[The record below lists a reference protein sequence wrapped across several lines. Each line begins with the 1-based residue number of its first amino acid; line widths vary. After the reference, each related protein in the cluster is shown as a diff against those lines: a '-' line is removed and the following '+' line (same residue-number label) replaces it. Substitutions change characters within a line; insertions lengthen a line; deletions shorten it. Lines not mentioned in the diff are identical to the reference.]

1 MSDQNSNDRTRRLG
15 RGLSA
20 LISSPVAQPS
30 APPTPPAPQAEQTHP
45 EKPEALREI
54 RLDQIV
60 PNPRQPRRHFSETE
74 LQELQLSM
82 QASGLLQPIAV
93 RPRKDG
99 RFELIAGE
107 RRFRAATKLGWTM
120 IPAYVRD
127 VNDEQLLSLAL
138 VENLQREDLNP
149 IEEAEGYR
157 QLINEFGLAHQQVAQ
172 AVGKD
177 RSTVTN
183 ALRLLALPED
193 VQSLVRDGSLTLG
206 HARALLG
213 VPPGTSLTEL
223 AQRVVSQ
230 RLSVREVERMVQES
244 KPTTSP
250 KRVRDAEAQLAV
262 SDVPEVRRLTDRL
275 RRFLQTDVAVHVDS
289 SGRGE
294 VRIRFYSAD
303 DFNRVF
309 ELMTRSSSDAD

>member
-1 MSDQNSNDRTRRLG
+1 MNEPSNSDKSRRLG

-20 LISSPVAQPS
+20 LISSVPVAPASPSPS
-30 APPTPPAPQAEQTHP
+30 APESQEPFRQ
-45 EKPEALREI
+45 L

-60 PNPRQPRRHFSETE
+60 PNPKQPRREFSESE
-74 LQELQLSM
+74 LQELQLSL
-82 QASGLLQPIAV
+82 QTSGLLQPIAV
-93 RPRKDG
+93 RPRGDG

-107 RRFRAATKLGWTM
+107 RRFRAASRLGWTT
-120 IPAYVRD
+120 IPAVIRD
-127 VNDEQLLSLAL
+127 VSDEQLLSLAL

-149 IEEAEGYR
+149 IEEAQGYR

-183 ALRLLALPED
+183 ALRLLSLPDE
-193 VQSLVRDGSLTLG
+193 VQHLVRDGSLTLG

-213 VPPGTSLTEL
+213 VPPGISLSEL
-223 AQRVVSQ
+223 ARKVVAQ
-230 RLSVREVERMVQES
+230 RLSVREVERLVQEA
-244 KPTTSP
+244 KPTV
-250 KRVRDAEAQLAV
+250 KRNRDAENQLTV
-262 SDVPEVRRLTDRL
+262 SEVPEVRRLTDRL

-289 SGRGE
+289 AGRGE
-294 VRIRFYSAD
+294 VRIWFYSAD

-309 ELMTRSSSDAD
+309 VLMIRTSKDAD

>member
-1 MSDQNSNDRTRRLG
+1 MNEPSSNTDHRSRRLG

-20 LISSPVAQPS
+20 LISS
-30 APPTPPAPQAEQTHP
+30 APPPAAPAPRESAALASPTV
-45 EKPEALREI
+45 PEAFREI
-54 RLDQIV
+54 RLDLIV
-60 PNPRQPRRHFSETE
+60 PNPRQPRRDFSDTE

-82 QASGLLQPIAV
+82 QASGLLQPVAV

-107 RRFRAATKLGWTM
+107 RRFRAASRLGWTA

-127 VNDEQLLSLAL
+127 VSDEQLLSLAL

-157 QLINEFGLAHQQVAQ
+157 QLINDFGLAHQQVAQ
-172 AVGKD
+172 AVGKE

-193 VQSLVRDGSLTLG
+193 VQRLVRDGALTLG

-213 VPPGTSLTEL
+213 VPSGTSLTEL
-223 AQRVVSQ
+223 AQRVVAQ
-230 RLSVREVERMVQES
+230 RLSVREVERLVQEA
-244 KPTTSP
+244 KPTI
-250 KRVRDAEAQLAV
+250 KRPRDLENQQTV
-262 SDVPEVRRLTDRL
+262 SELPEVRRLTDRL
-275 RRFLQTDVAVHVDS
+275 RRILQTDVAVHVDGA
-289 SGRGE
+289 GRGE

-309 ELMTRSSSDAD
+309 ELITRSPHDAD